1 MSDSSVVLEA
11 GRACRQAGCLG
22 RLRQRRPICKQVASS
37 DSPQKLKQENRMR
50 KKHKMWTI
58 KLRKLPRKETK
69 MTKT

>member
-1 MSDSSVVLEA
+1 MTAVWFWKLA
-11 GRACRQAGCLG
+11 GRAGRLGVCVG
-22 RLRQRRPICKQVASS
+22 RLRQRGPICKQVESS

-50 KKHKMWTI
+50 KKQKMWTI